1 MKIGN
6 KLIAVAVLVV
16 GIIFGLMGPI
26 NVYAATSPNLGTAS
40 SFAILAGTAITNVPT
55 SNIRWDV
62 GLSPAAGSNIAGLT
76 AAQVGGTIY
85 AADATGPGGS
95 AINPGLLTTAKT
107 DLVAAYDG
115 LAWGA
120 NANANCLAGYTFG
133 AGNKDLVG
141 LNLVPGVYCADSF
154 TLTGTLTLSGSGVWV
169 FRSASTLITS
179 GTANI
184 LGGDPCNV
192 WWQVPSSAT
201 LGTGTQ
207 LTGNILALTSVSMA
221 TGATLNGRALARNG
235 AVTLDHNTITNVAC
249 ASANTTGSSVTTTI
263 PKLPNTGADMG
274 NPWDIILVTGMLI
287 GSLLFAFV
295 IEKYE
300 SKKSS

>member
-1 MKIGN
+1 MKIFTKPLLALLMLG
-6 KLIAVAVLVV
+6 LTLGLVV
-16 GIIFGLMGPI
+16 PT
-26 NVYAATSPNLGTAS
+26 YAATSPNLGMAS
-40 SFAILAGTAITNVPT
+40 SFAVLAGTAVTNVPT

-95 AINPGLLTTAKT
+95 AVNPGLLTIAKT
-107 DLVAAYDG
+107 DLANAYDG
-115 LAWGA
+115 LAGGA

-133 AGNKDLVG
+133 TGNKDLVG

-169 FRSASTLITS
+169 FRSASTLVTS

-184 LGGDPCNV
+184 VGGDPCNV

-201 LGTGTQ
+201 LGTNTSFI
-207 LTGNILALTSVSMA
+207 GNILALTNISVA
-221 TGATLNGRALARNG
+221 TGATLNGRALARNA
-235 AVTLDHNTITNVAC
+235 AVTLDHNTITNALC
-249 ASANTTGSSVTTTI
+249 ATANTTGSSPTVVPT
-263 PKLPNTGADMG
+263 LPNTGVYTAKA
-274 NPWDIILVTGMLI
+274 NSPWNLIILI
-287 GSLLFAFV
+287 GLLTASLVFV
-295 IEKYE
+295 A
-300 SKKSS
+300 SQRKKKL